1 MKRIAVFPGSFDPF
15 TVGHQNIVLRAML
28 MFDEII
34 VAIGENSQKKYM
46 LSLEKRKAI
55 IADAFKGIDQVKV
68 ESYSGLTVDYCNA
81 EEAKFILRGLR
92 NSRDLDFEQPI
103 AQMNKK
109 LDDSIE
115 TVFLVNAPE
124 FSAINSSIVREIYLN
139 GGDVSDFLPNGI
151 KLEE

>member
-46 LSLEKRKAI
+46 LSLEKRKSI
-55 IADAFKGIDQVKV
+55 IADAFKGVEQVKV

-81 EEAKFILRGLR
+81 EEARFILRGLR

>member
-15 TVGHQNIVLRAML
+15 TVGHQNIVLRAVL

-55 IADAFKGIDQVKV
+55 IAEVFKGVGQVKV

-81 EEAKFILRGLR
+81 QEAKFILRGLR
-92 NSRDLDFEQPI
+92 SSRDLDFEQPI

>member
-55 IADAFKGIDQVKV
+55 IADAFKGVEQVKV
-68 ESYSGLTVDYCNA
+68 DSYSGLTVDYCNVQ
-81 EEAKFILRGLR
+81 EAKFILRGLR

>member
-15 TVGHQNIVLRAML
+15 TVGHQNIVIRAML

-55 IADAFKGIDQVKV
+55 IADAFKGVEQVKV

>member
-55 IADAFKGIDQVKV
+55 IADAFKGVEQVKV

-81 EEAKFILRGLR
+81 EEARFILRGLR

>member
-34 VAIGENSQKKYM
+34 VAIGENSQKNYM

-55 IADAFKGIDQVKV
+55 IVDAFKGVEQVKV

>member
-34 VAIGENSQKKYM
+34 VAIGENSQKNYM

-55 IADAFKGIDQVKV
+55 IADAFKGVEQVKV

>member
-15 TVGHQNIVLRAML
+15 TIGHQNIVLRAML

-55 IADAFKGIDQVKV
+55 ITDTFKGVGQVKV
-68 ESYSGLTVDYCNA
+68 ESYSGLTVDYCNVQ
-81 EEAKFILRGLR
+81 EAKFILRGLR
-92 NSRDLDFEQPI
+92 NSRDLDFEQSI
-103 AQMNKK
+103 AQINKK
-109 LDDSIE
+109 IDKSIE

>member
-55 IADAFKGIDQVKV
+55 IADAFKGVEQVKV

-109 LDDSIE
+109 
-115 TVFLVNAPE
+115 
-124 FSAINSSIVREIYLN
+124 YLN

>member
-1 MKRIAVFPGSFDPF
+1 
-15 TVGHQNIVLRAML
+15 
-28 MFDEII
+28 
-34 VAIGENSQKKYM
+34 
-46 LSLEKRKAI
+46 
-55 IADAFKGIDQVKV
+55 
-68 ESYSGLTVDYCNA
+68 
-81 EEAKFILRGLR
+81 
-92 NSRDLDFEQPI
+92 
-103 AQMNKK
+103 MNKK

>member
-46 LSLEKRKAI
+46 LSLEKRKSI
-55 IADAFKGIDQVKV
+55 IADAFKGVEQVKV

-81 EEAKFILRGLR
+81 EEARFILRGLR

-103 AQMNKK
+103 AQLNKK

>member
-55 IADAFKGIDQVKV
+55 IADAFKGIEQVKV

-81 EEAKFILRGLR
+81 EEARFILRGLR

>member
-55 IADAFKGIDQVKV
+55 IADAFKGVEQVKV

-103 AQMNKK
+103 AQLNKK

>member
-15 TVGHQNIVLRAML
+15 TVGHQNIVLRAVL

-55 IADAFKGIDQVKV
+55 IAEVFKGVGQVKV
-68 ESYSGLTVDYCNA
+68 DSYSGLTVDYCNA
-81 EEAKFILRGLR
+81 QEAKFILRGLR

>member
-55 IADAFKGIDQVKV
+55 IADAFKGVEQVKV
-68 ESYSGLTVDYCNA
+68 ESYSGLTVDYCSA

-92 NSRDLDFEQPI
+92 NSRDLDSEQPI

>member
-55 IADAFKGIDQVKV
+55 IADAFKGIEQVKV

>member
-15 TVGHQNIVLRAML
+15 TIGHQNIVLRAMP

-34 VAIGENSQKKYM
+34 VAIGDNSLKKYM

-55 IADAFKGIDQVKV
+55 IADTFKGFDAIKV
-68 ESYSGLTVDYCNA
+68 ELYEGLTVDYCNA
-81 EEAKFILRGLR
+81 RGAKFILRGLR

-109 LDDSIE
+109 LNNSIE
-115 TVFLVNAPE
+115 TVFLVNVPE
-124 FSAINSSIVREIYLN
+124 FSAINSSIVRDIYLN
-139 GGDVSDFLPNGI
+139 GGDVSEFLPKGI

>member
-46 LSLEKRKAI
+46 LSLEKRKSI
-55 IADAFKGIDQVKV
+55 IADAFKGVEQVKV

>member
-55 IADAFKGIDQVKV
+55 ITDAFKGIEQVKV

>member
-1 MKRIAVFPGSFDPF
+1 
-15 TVGHQNIVLRAML
+15 
-28 MFDEII
+28 
-34 VAIGENSQKKYM
+34 
-46 LSLEKRKAI
+46 
-55 IADAFKGIDQVKV
+55 VKV

>member
-55 IADAFKGIDQVKV
+55 IADAFKGVEQVKV